1 MKIYFSAPISNVSD
15 QARKNYS
22 LIIETL
28 KKLGHNT
35 LSDHLTN
42 KDGDALSKQTSKESL
57 ENQRLMTKRKNQAD
71 LIVIEASTPSFGI
84 GQEIT
89 YSLQN
94 NKQVIILHLEDHKP
108 HLLLDEG
115 QDLLFIYEYR
125 ADNLEDVLTKAI
137 DEAREKVDVRFN
149 FYISPEIGR
158 YLDWISQNKKIP
170 RSVFLRGL
178 VERHLKADKE
188 YKD

>member
-1 MKIYFSAPISNVSD
+1 MKIYFSAPISNVEKSAMD
-15 QARKNYS
+15 RYS
-22 LIIETL
+22 LIVRTL
-28 KKLGHNT
+28 QDLGHNI
-35 LSDHLTN
+35 LYDHLLN
-42 KDGDALSKQTSKESL
+42 KNREFLSKQTPKESL

-84 GQEIT
+84 GQEIA

-94 NKQVIILHLEDHKP
+94 NKQVIILYLEGHKP
-108 HLLLDEG
+108 HILQDEG
-115 QDLLFIYEYR
+115 QDLLFIYEYSLSSLSAILSR
-125 ADNLEDVLTKAI
+125 AI

-158 YLDWISQNKKIP
+158 YLDWISQRKKLP

-178 VERHLKADKE
+178 VERHMHVDKE
-188 YKD
+188 YRD